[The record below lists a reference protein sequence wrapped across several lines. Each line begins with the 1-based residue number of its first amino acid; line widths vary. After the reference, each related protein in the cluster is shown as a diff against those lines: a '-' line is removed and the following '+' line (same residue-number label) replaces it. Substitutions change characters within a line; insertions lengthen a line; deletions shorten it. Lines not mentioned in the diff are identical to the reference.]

1 MGWGLPAVKRGYGG
15 GCIYGAG
22 YRVKAPRLGGNG
34 RWREGM
40 CEGHV
45 GAARGDVRSRQD
57 GGAVRATFPPPQQ
70 NARAQ
75 KLNMEHASPSPS

>member
-45 GAARGDVRSRQD
+45 GAARG
-57 GGAVRATFPPPQQ
+57 TF
-70 NARAQ
+70 ARA
-75 KLNMEHASPSPS
+75 KMDAPFAPLFPYRSKKRALTR